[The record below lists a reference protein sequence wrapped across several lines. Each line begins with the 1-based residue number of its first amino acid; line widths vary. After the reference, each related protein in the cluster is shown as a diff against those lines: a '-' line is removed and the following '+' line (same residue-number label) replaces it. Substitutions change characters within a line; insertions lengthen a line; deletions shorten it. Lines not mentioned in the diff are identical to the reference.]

1 VPTFSGCSFAVV
13 FAIVADVA
21 PEPLRNPLLILA
33 LIGLSAC
40 AAFVDNNLPGTKGKK
55 RMPLILFLPLC
66 LALYA
71 VQLATIAWPALIA
84 RTNSEANMSVGSPG
98 MPANGGDAG
107 GGSDNTRQLRKPHS
121 KPKEQGPVFGGVLE
135 TREMKTLTVVLPCA
149 GEGMNAIRTVR
160 HFCTRTPAEN
170 LLEIIVVD
178 DGSVP
183 PMKETFEQEP
193 SRLDRDPRCKL
204 KILRH
209 DLTWGLMYAKL
220 TGGKAA
226 KGDVVAFIDCH
237 CAPQPGWHREILEK
251 VSANPRAMVVP
262 AITDID
268 LDTFDERANTQV
280 NAKCYLSLQADFK
293 WFDDESD
300 YIPTI
305 SGGLVAVGR
314 EWFNMTGGFDE
325 DMRGWGIENLDQ
337 SLRSWLCGGEI
348 LRAKSSRVAH
358 MWRTG
363 DQRTGQGRTGAHAP
377 GRGGSNRDRFVSAWF
392 GPFHQLAGVFPLDS
406 SKLETYNKVKRELQ
420 CKPLSYFMYRFR
432 RIYVEGGILGHT
444 SFVIRERS
452 TGLAVTTGGLRDCGN
467 GRVDCQRFQR
477 ANLDKHTKKC
487 CSGIRIADSV
497 NCLDYWNDQRRM
509 LTVYSCDVTGLNG
522 NQQWRFRGDGRIQH
536 GEFGDFDC
544 LYVEKA
550 KENRHAQLRM
560 KKCSKLAAHEGIF
573 EEHEHKEPV
582 ATRIYQGE
590 LKKYHWDKQFPSLPD
605 D

>member
-1 VPTFSGCSFAVV
+1 
-13 FAIVADVA
+13 
-21 PEPLRNPLLILA
+21 
-33 LIGLSAC
+33 
-40 AAFVDNNLPGTKGKK
+40 
-55 RMPLILFLPLC
+55 
-66 LALYA
+66 
-71 VQLATIAWPALIA
+71 
-84 RTNSEANMSVGSPG
+84 
-98 MPANGGDAG
+98 
-107 GGSDNTRQLRKPHS
+107 
-121 KPKEQGPVFGGVLE
+121 
-135 TREMKTLTVVLPCA
+135 
-149 GEGMNAIRTVR
+149 
-160 HFCTRTPAEN
+160 
-170 LLEIIVVD
+170 
-178 DGSVP
+178 
-183 PMKETFEQEP
+183 
-193 SRLDRDPRCKL
+193 
-204 KILRH
+204 
-209 DLTWGLMYAKL
+209 LTWGLMYAKL

-268 LDTFDERANTQV
+268 LDTFDERKNTQV

-392 GPFHQLAGVFPLDS
+392 GPFHQVAGGTELS
-406 SKLETYNKVKRELQ
+406 SSDLETYNKVKRKLQ

-432 RIYVEGGILGHT
+432 RIYVEGGILGHK
-444 SFVIRERS
+444 SFVIREVS
-452 TGLAVTTGGLRDCGN
+452 TGLALTTSGLRDCGGN
-467 GRVDCQRFQR
+467 CQRLQR
-477 ANLDKHTKKC
+477 ANLDKRTKKC
-487 CSGIRIADSV
+487 CSGIRVADSV
-497 NCLDYWNDQRRM
+497 NCFDYFDGDRRI
-509 LTVYSCDVTGLNG
+509 LNVYSCDVTGNND

-536 GEFGDFDC
+536 GAVGDVDC
-544 LYVEKA
+544 LYAEKTS
-550 KENRHAQLRM
+550 RDHAQLRM
-560 KKCSKLAAHEGIF
+560 KKCRELAATEGVF
-573 EEHEHKEPV
+573 KESEHQEPL
-582 ATRIYQGE
+582 AARIYKEE
-590 LKKYHWDKQFPSLPD
+590 LEKHQWDQHFPSLPD
-605 D
+605 N